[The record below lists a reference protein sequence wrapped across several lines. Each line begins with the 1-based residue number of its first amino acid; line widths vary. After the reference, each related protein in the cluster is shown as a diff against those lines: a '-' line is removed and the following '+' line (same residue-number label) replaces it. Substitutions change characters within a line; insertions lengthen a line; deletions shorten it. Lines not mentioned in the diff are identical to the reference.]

1 MNFDREHNTE
11 DAALAPEINLIPFID
26 ILLVLVIFLMLTTTY
41 VARDGLRIS
50 LPQAKASVAQEA
62 LTTLQVRV
70 SAEGE
75 MALNGIR
82 FKAGA
87 SAALARAMLSA
98 AASQDTVRVVI
109 DADAQAPHQAV
120 VTVMEA
126 AGLAG
131 LTQLHF
137 STRPANGR

>member
-1 MNFDREHNTE
+1 MKK
-11 DAALAPEINLIPFID
+11 LIIS
-26 ILLVLVIFLMLTTTY
+26 IVLCAF
-41 VARDGLRIS
+41 S
-50 LPQAKASVAQEA
+50 
-62 LTTLQVRV
+62 
-70 SAEGE
+70 
-75 MALNGIR
+75 
-82 FKAGA
+82 
-87 SAALARAMLSA
+87 LSA